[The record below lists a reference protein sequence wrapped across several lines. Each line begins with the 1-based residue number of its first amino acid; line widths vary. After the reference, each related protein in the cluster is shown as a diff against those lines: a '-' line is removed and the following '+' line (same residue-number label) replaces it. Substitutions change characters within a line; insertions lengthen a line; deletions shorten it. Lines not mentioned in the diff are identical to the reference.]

1 MFGGILFFGRRS
13 DDFSNRPGDEVDDSS
28 VLAPQLE
35 DSVGAAGRLVGAE
48 GGADPFGAE
57 VGHWIEGE
65 ESRGARGEV
74 AGGGEGVTGGHH
86 GDEQGY

>member
-1 MFGGILFFGRRS
+1 
-13 DDFSNRPGDEVDDSS
+13 
-28 VLAPQLE
+28 LE

-57 VGHWIEGE
+57 VGHRIEGE
-65 ESRGARGEV
+65 ESGGARREV
-74 AGGGEGVTGGHH
+74 GGGGEGVTGGGHH